1 MLIFAFQY
9 MVDYNQGYEHVDE
22 GYFCDF
28 YFHLDLSIPAS
39 LSFAASQEF
48 ISLSLIISDPIII
61 SASITIM
68 PEEPRFCRDI
78 WIFHEDLC
86 CDCNRV
92 PWKPKPWHLVWQ
104 V

>member
-39 LSFAASQEF
+39 LSFAASQEKQC
-48 ISLSLIISDPIII
+48 SSPCL
-61 SASITIM
+61 
-68 PEEPRFCRDI
+68 
-78 WIFHEDLC
+78 
-86 CDCNRV
+86 
-92 PWKPKPWHLVWQ
+92 
-104 V
+104 